1 VRFENGKIAK
11 LILKMIKDRNAIVRM
26 AKSQISHILGTWV
39 VGRLEEE
46 KSDDV
51 VCRSVTRSTVQV
63 GGWLSGMEY
72 YSILK
77 VQNINNIYI
86 YIFFSL
92 FLSSLFS
99 SFFLF
104 SFFLLFTPL
113 NSRLHW
119 YLPSWQLP
127 HA

>member
-1 VRFENGKIAK
+1 VRFENGKISK

-86 YIFFSL
+86 YIY
-92 FLSSLFS
+92 SSLF
-99 SFFLF
+99 
-104 SFFLLFTPL
+104 FFLLCFHHFFFFLSFVYSPKL
-113 NSRLHW
+113 
-119 YLPSWQLP
+119 
-127 HA
+127 